1 VLSLDRLLA
10 FAATALVVIVI
21 PGPSVLFVI
30 GRAITHGRRAALAS
44 VIGNAS
50 GVYLQ
55 AVGVALGIGAIVE
68 RSIHVFTALKLLGAG
83 YLVYL
88 GVQAIRHRRE
98 LGVSAPVE
106 AVTIPAARRRFG
118 EGLVVGAT
126 NPKGFVLFSAVL
138 PQFVDRAAGSVPIQ
152 MMVFGLVAVSIAV
165 VTDSI
170 WAMAAGTARDWFA
183 RSPRR
188 GEAMATGGGVVM
200 IILGVRLA
208 FVRRSD

>member
-88 GVQAIRHRRE
+88 GVQAIR
-98 LGVSAPVE
+98 LVGAP
-106 AVTIPAARRRFG
+106 TLLAAPPRFG